1 MISRLPATSEI
12 SQTEMQTWSIKNLQS
27 TSMGSAEISS
37 GSYWGSALWEHSKLP
52 SRMKTRQWYDPC
64 WACSTETQE
73 RSKVHLHKWVARVSI
88 FSVTEPLLMFA
99 TTTQQTNVTPC
110 WLLQYSLLPL
120 PVSSTLQRKAGSD
133 LCTVIQS
140 WAISPYFLAQKCVE
154 RTICLHMFCP
164 IILSFYSCSCPVYVH
179 CSQLLPFRCCSYFP
193 SHSSG
198 SENLNLAPV
207 MHLLAWQYDI
217 AIITVGMVIW

>member
-1 MISRLPATSEI
+1 VKFLKRRCRLGALKISRA
-12 SQTEMQTWSIKNLQS
+12 LQ
-27 TSMGSAEISS
+27 
-37 GSYWGSALWEHSKLP
+37 WDLLRSALEATGALHCESTAN
-52 SRMKTRQWYDPC
+52 SRP
-64 WACSTETQE
+64 E
-73 RSKVHLHKWVARVSI
+73 RKQGSGMIPVGRAPLRHRKGQKYTFTSGWARVSI

-110 WLLQYSLLPL
+110 WLLQYSLLPP

-179 CSQLLPFRCCSYFP
+179 GSQLLPFRCCSYFP